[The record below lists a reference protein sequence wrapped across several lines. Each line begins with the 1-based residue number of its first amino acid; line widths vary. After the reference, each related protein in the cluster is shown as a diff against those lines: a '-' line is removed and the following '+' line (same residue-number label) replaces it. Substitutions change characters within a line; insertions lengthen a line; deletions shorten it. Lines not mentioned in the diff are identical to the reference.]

1 MKHGEKIE
9 NELHIRNYEKGI
21 SLLSAYYSVMLQ
33 IENNLTSIDLESLL
47 KELLETENETLM
59 IKQ

>member
-9 NELHIRNYEKGI
+9 NELHIRNYEKGV

-33 IENNLTSIDLESLL
+33 IENNLTSRG
-47 KELLETENETLM
+47 
-59 IKQ
+59 QV